1 MPILNM
7 ISRRKILLL
16 DSTRSTGFSAVKLT
30 ALGRPNLLVSRQQ
43 RRDHQDIGR
52 GKIWEF
58 EIHQRPKFLKS
69 TTRIHL
75 IPHPLLKSIRA
86 HNPLIHAT

>member
-52 GKIWEF
+52 GKSREF
-58 EIHQRPKFLKS
+58 KIHHMNPKFPKNPPQK
-69 TTRIHL
+69 I
-75 IPHPLLKSIRA
+75 HPLKFT
-86 HNPLIHAT
+86 LIHV